1 MSLLQVQMLSL
12 NPKEPYYADKVMELH
27 KIVAVNQCRIYLPE
41 NQCFVVVGFFCLFV
55 GVFCWFL
62 FHFRLVGLFFKI
74 TYISGTFQVT
84 EILKK
89 YLCCYIKTLE

>member
-55 GVFCWFL
+55 GVFCFVS
-62 FHFRLVGLFFKI
+62 FLVGWFVF
-74 TYISGTFQVT
+74 
-84 EILKK
+84 
-89 YLCCYIKTLE
+89 